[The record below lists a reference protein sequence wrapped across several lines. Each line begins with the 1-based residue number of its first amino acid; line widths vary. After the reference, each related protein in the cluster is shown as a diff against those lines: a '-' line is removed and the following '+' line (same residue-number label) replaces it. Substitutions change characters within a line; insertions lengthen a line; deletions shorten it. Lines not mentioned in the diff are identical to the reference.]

1 MLKLFNQH
9 VDWKSFKSV
18 IYFLVFN
25 SYTYGSLVYIL
36 LLLISSINVFFTSLI
51 NVVTLAYAM
60 SLWIRKKKKK
70 LKIFLLVISIGNF
83 LTFETMV
90 VADAEVLF
98 WEHILHVLFYFI
110 GYSYFICSTL
120 NVREINQLS
129 IIDLKHNIYNKNK
142 P

>member
-1 MLKLFNQH
+1 MLKILKQH
-9 VDWKSFKSV
+9 VDLKSLKSV

-25 SYTYGSLVYIL
+25 SYTYGSLIYIL
-36 LLLISSINVFFTSLI
+36 LLLIASINVFFTCII
-51 NVVTLAYAM
+51 NVATLVYAM

-83 LTFETMV
+83 ITFETMV

-98 WEHILHVLFYFI
+98 WEHILHVLFYLI
-110 GYSYFICSTL
+110 GYGYFICSTI
-120 NVREINQLS
+120 NVKEINQLS
-129 IIDLKHNIYNKNK
+129 IIDLKHNIYSKNK